1 MIRDPI
7 FVGLLKNQPIGTV
20 GTMDHGIWDGSSHVE
35 VRMTNKTIMGSAEFS
50 SNS

>member
-7 FVGLLKNQPIGTV
+7 FVGLLKNQPIGV
-20 GTMDHGIWDGSSHVE
+20 GTMDHGIWDGSSHE